1 MSIWSNIYFSLL
13 LDSTSH
19 TYFIIC
25 NKNTNNIPS
34 QIFEF
39 SLKLQCVVVS
49 SITGGLYKKQFPV
62 EFYYTARWREL
73 SKATLQTGL
82 SSLSLWEITKLLL
95 VSKLKPFLLGE
106 RSSDRNWKP
115 SNTLLP
121 PPPPPFR
128 LTSDIVSSARAG
140 VSQSVSPQT
149 LQHQLGSWQRTEP
162 CLSLQI
168 SFWQCFSTCLSIS
181 LFVIPTLIVFRF
193 PISETSKRKSFLEIF
208 WINWDQVKKYVTIPV
223 VEPD

>member
-1 MSIWSNIYFSLL
+1 MSIWSNIYFPLQ

-82 SSLSLWEITKLLL
+82 SSLSLWEIIKLLL

-115 SNTLLP
+115 SNTSPSSSPHSVSP
-121 PPPPPFR
+121 PT
-128 LTSDIVSSARAG
+128 LWARHG
-140 VSQSVSPQT
+140 PESVSQSLPRHCS
-149 LQHQLGSWQRTEP
+149 
-162 CLSLQI
+162 
-168 SFWQCFSTCLSIS
+168 
-181 LFVIPTLIVFRF
+181 
-193 PISETSKRKSFLEIF
+193 
-208 WINWDQVKKYVTIPV
+208 INWGAGREQSRVCLCKYLSDSVFPLV
-223 VEPD
+223 WVFLFLLFRHW